1 MIIFLDNAKPA
12 SPSLRAVVHF
22 LIIVFWLIN
31 EDELFFN
38 CFTLKLLPPLQLPF
52 PLKKVTFVKMLKY
65 LCLLFIMILVIIYL
79 HVYTCMC
86 VCVFGSVWVH
96 MDMGIHVCVRAEVDV
111 E

>member
-1 MIIFLDNAKPA
+1 MNF
-12 SPSLRAVVHF
+12 SSL
-22 LIIVFWLIN
+22 
-31 EDELFFN
+31 N

-96 MDMGIHVCVRAEVDV
+96 MDMGIHVCVRAEVDLSDFLDHCPSYLLI
-111 E
+111 